1 MTAEFKGRVALV
13 TGAARG
19 MGRATADRLLA
30 AGAKVAVND
39 VNADRIHAVAS
50 ELGSDA
56 LAVPADVADPSAI
69 QTMIRTVTDR
79 FGRLDVLVNNAGIV
93 SPTKFE
99 EIGEQEW
106 LRVLDINVN
115 GTFRCT
121 QAVVPAMKANAY
133 GRIVN
138 FSSTAGKNVSTVGG
152 ASYTTSKA
160 AVLGL
165 TRAAAKELAP
175 HGITVNAVC
184 PGMIDTDM
192 LRVAWSEEQIQAYVP
207 SIPLGRMGQP
217 AEVAELVCFLA
228 SDRAGYITGA
238 ALDITGGELMV

>member
-1 MTAEFKGRVALV
+1 MTDEFQGRVALV
-13 TGAARG
+13 TGAGRG
-19 MGRATADRLLA
+19 MGRATAERLLA
-30 AGAKVAVND
+30 GGAQVAVND
-39 VNADRIHAVAS
+39 VNVEQIEAVAS

-56 LAVPADVADPSAI
+56 AAFPANVADRASVDA
-69 QTMIRTVTDR
+69 MVAAVTER
-79 FGRLDVLVNNAGIV
+79 FGRLDILVNNAGIV
-93 SPTKFE
+93 SPTAFE
-99 EIGEQEW
+99 SIQESEW
-106 LRVLDINVN
+106 RRVLDVNVN
-115 GTFRCT
+115 GVFFCT
-121 QAVVPAMKANAY
+121 QAVIPAMQANGY

-175 HGITVNAVC
+175 YGITVNAVC

-192 LRVAWSEEQIQAYVP
+192 LRVAWSEERIQEYIP
-207 SIPLGRMGQP
+207 SIPLNRMGEP
-217 AEVAELVCFLA
+217 SEVADLVCFLA
-228 SDRAGYITGA
+228 SDRAAYITGA

>member
-1 MTAEFKGRVALV
+1 MTAEFEGRVALV

-19 MGRATADRLLA
+19 MGLATANRFLA

-39 VNADRIHAVAS
+39 VDADRIHAVAS

-165 TRAAAKELAP
+165 TRATAKELAP

-192 LRVAWSEEQIQAYVP
+192 LRVAWSEEQIQTYVP

-228 SDRAGYITGA
+228 SERAGYITGA

>member
-1 MTAEFKGRVALV
+1 MTAEFEGRVALV

-56 LAVPADVADPSAI
+56 LAVPADIADPSAI

-93 SPTKFE
+93 SPTRFE

-121 QAVVPAMKANAY
+121 RAVVPAMKANAY

-217 AEVAELVCFLA
+217 AEVAELVCFLV
-228 SDRAGYITGA
+228 SERAGYITGA

>member
-1 MTAEFKGRVALV
+1 MTAEFEGRVALV

-19 MGRATADRLLA
+19 MGLATAKRLLA

-39 VNADRIHAVAS
+39 VDADRIHAVAS
-50 ELGSDA
+50 ELGSNA

-69 QTMIRTVTDR
+69 QTMIRCVTDR

-121 QAVVPAMKANAY
+121 QAVVPAMKTNAY

-165 TRAAAKELAP
+165 TRATAKELAP

-192 LRVAWSEEQIQAYVP
+192 LRVAWSEEQIQTYVP

-228 SDRAGYITGA
+228 SERAGYITGA